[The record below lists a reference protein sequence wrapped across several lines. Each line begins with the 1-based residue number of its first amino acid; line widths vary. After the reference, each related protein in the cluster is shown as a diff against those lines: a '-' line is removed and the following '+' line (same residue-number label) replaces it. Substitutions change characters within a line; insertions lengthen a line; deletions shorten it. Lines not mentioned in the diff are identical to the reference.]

1 VVAAS
6 RLPDGLKAAVRDAL
20 LDMGDDPAA
29 SAVLAPSFVEGFVA
43 VTDEDYKDVRTMLA
57 AAEEAGFE
65 TLR

>member
-1 VVAAS
+1 
-6 RLPDGLKAAVRDAL
+6 
-20 LDMGDDPAA
+20 MGDDPTA

-43 VTDEDYKDVRTMLA
+43 VTDEDYEDVRAMLA